1 MTDDYQQNPLWLI
14 LVETVQ
20 NLPLYPSHKA
30 YVRDNILPF
39 EPNITPEQLSR
50 RLNMPL
56 GEAIVIL
63 TELGIEK
70 DIQNED

>member
-1 MTDDYQQNPLWLI
+1 MTDDHQQNPLWLI

-30 YVRDNILPF
+30 YIRDNILPF
-39 EPNITPEQLSR
+39 EPNVSPEQISR

-63 TELGIEK
+63 SELGREK
-70 DIQNED
+70 VKENED